1 MKKYINSPNLL
12 ILAVTLGLL
21 FFFVTAM
28 IPKNIT
34 VIQTNEKGDT
44 LLNQTYNGFIH
55 NTNGSYMLVD
65 KDKGTRQTINGGV
78 IQIKYNN

>member
-1 MKKYINSPNLL
+1 MKQYINAPNLL
-12 ILAVTLGLL
+12 TLIVIIGLLL
-21 FFFVTAM
+21 FFGISM
-28 IPKNIT
+28 IHKNIT

-55 NTNGSYMLVD
+55 NTNGSYTLVD
-65 KDKGTRQTINGGV
+65 KDKNTRQTINGGV